1 MALTLNGSTGISG
14 IAGSAGTPALQ
25 GNNDANT
32 GYFFAADTLG
42 LSTAGSERLRIA
54 SDGKI
59 GMGVV
64 STSPGSTCN
73 PDGNQLLIRGPSTFQ
88 TTKGHIMLTGDG
100 ATNGEGPQIVFSE
113 SGSGGN
119 YAGAYIGHVRSGSN
133 SIGHLVFGTRE
144 TAGDANT
151 VPTER
156 LRIKSDGRIG
166 INTTYTTYGTL
177 NIKPLAS
184 GDHGAINVENSTQG
198 AGQSNIIYRSV
209 DLSSTQWAEAVLKA
223 NSHKFTTGATE
234 RLNITSEGLQVTANN
249 AQGSIRVNTSL
260 NNYGVITVRDAGSSD
275 IGCFQAENGVQGADK
290 VNLVIRSVDL
300 GSINWAGA
308 RYNALY
314 HQFNRMTTEVAR
326 IDDTGLVLAQGKGI
340 NFGAQAGSSNPDEE
354 ILDHYEEGTW
364 TPTFTAASGSDA
376 WNVKYG
382 KYTRIGNRVT
392 ATFSCQGYSGDMTG
406 NVGMSGLPFTVVAR
420 QYHGDYGTYKFNWPT
435 NNYGSSFIFTN
446 AGGTL
451 WDLYW
456 DKDNAASV
464 YGQGEYFVSGS
475 YFEGNIHYRVS

>member
-1 MALTLNGSTGISG
+1 MALTLNGSTGIAG

-32 GYFFAADTLG
+32 GYFFATDTLG
-42 LSTAGSERLRIA
+42 LSTAG
-54 SDGKI
+54 
-59 GMGVV
+59 
-64 STSPGSTCN
+64 
-73 PDGNQLLIRGPSTFQ
+73 
-88 TTKGHIMLTGDG
+88 
-100 ATNGEGPQIVFSE
+100 
-113 SGSGGN
+113 
-119 YAGAYIGHVRSGSN
+119 
-133 SIGHLVFGTRE
+133 
-144 TAGDANT
+144 
-151 VPTER
+151 TER
-156 LRIKSDGRIG
+156 LKVTAAGLISIGDNTNLDSQLTITQSVGDCIRLRTSASNNTYKYGIIKLEPYNNNALGVQIVGAKSDSGYTEVDIGGGIDGGYAATQLDFWTAANTTTATGSRRMRIASDGRIG
-166 INTTYTTYGTL
+166 INTTFTTYGTL

-209 DLSSTQWAEAVLKA
+209 DLASTQWAEAVLKA

-234 RLNITSEGLQVTANN
+234 RLNITSEGLQVTADNS
-249 AQGSIRVNTSL
+249 QGSIRVNTSL
-260 NNYGVITVRDAGSSD
+260 NNYGVITVRDAGSTD
-275 IGCFQAENGVQGADK
+275 IGCYQAENGVQGENK

-300 GSINWAGA
+300 GSTNWAGA

-364 TPTFTAASGSDA
+364 TPTFTAASGSDS
-376 WNVKYG
+376 WTTKYG

-392 ATFSCQGYSGDMTG
+392 ATFSCQNYSGNMTG
-406 NVGMSGLPFTVVAR
+406 NVGMSGLPFTVAAR

-446 AGGTL
+446 AGGAL